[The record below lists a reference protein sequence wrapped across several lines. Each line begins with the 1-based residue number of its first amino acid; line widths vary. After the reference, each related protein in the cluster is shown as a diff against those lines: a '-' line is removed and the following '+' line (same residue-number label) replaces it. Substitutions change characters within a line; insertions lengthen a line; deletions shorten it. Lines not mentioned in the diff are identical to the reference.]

1 MEAVIDSM
9 KFVCL
14 LGLNIS
20 ELVLCAGNL
29 LTMTTLKLG
38 TKIIDEFNEIMNNM

>member
-14 LGLNIS
+14 LGLKIS

-38 TKIIDEFNEIMNNM
+38 TKIIDEFNEMLNNS